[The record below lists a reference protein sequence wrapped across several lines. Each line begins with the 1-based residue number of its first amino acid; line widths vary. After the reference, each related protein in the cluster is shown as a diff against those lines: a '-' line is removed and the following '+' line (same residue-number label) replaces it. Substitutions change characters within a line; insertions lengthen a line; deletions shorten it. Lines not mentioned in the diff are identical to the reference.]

1 MPRSRTSNIEPR
13 AASNARLT
21 KATHGGR
28 RPGAGAP
35 KGNLNALKHGLRSA
49 QFMRFVERLARDPV
63 AQAFFL
69 QSNPNRPR
77 NGSRPTQSD
86 AVRAAA
92 ALLRHARGADVPAL
106 QAALRPLSKRSIRQ
120 LAQELAGQA
129 IKKNSSRRIQ
139 KDRFYS

>member
-69 QSNPNRPR
+69 QSNRPR

-120 LAQELAGQA
+120 LAQQLAGQA